1 MMRLLVALAFSL
13 LATAASA
20 QVVPNQPNQP
30 NLGAG
35 VIVAPRANVV
45 PLPGNEGGH
54 AAPSVQT
61 YPNGFGSYNI
71 QRFGRPTVIC
81 YPNAFGGVNCN

>member
-1 MMRLLVALAFSL
+1 MRIFGALAFAL
-13 LATAASA
+13 LTTVAAWA

-30 NLGAG
+30 NLGGG
-35 VIVAPRANVV
+35 VIQRPPGTV
-45 PLPGNEGGH
+45 LPGDTDSH
-54 AAPSVQT
+54 AAPFVQT

-81 YPNAFGGVNCN
+81 YPNGFGGVNCN